1 MPLMWLCF
9 QSVSANAASLDA
21 TVTISPGND
30 AWIWSLESSHF
41 SPGDYVGIH
50 VEEGTDV
57 SAAVFN
63 IFGFDFIEFKQ
74 VDIEYSLA
82 GIDSLSEFNDPTELT
97 WFATSV
103 NSLTATLLSGMDYVL
118 GIRCV
123 GDCFAKIKTH
133 IEVSAV
139 PLPAAIWLFAS
150 ALLGFVFLSNRKS
163 V

>member
-1 MPLMWLCF
+1 M
-9 QSVSANAASLDA
+9 
-21 TVTISPGND
+21 
-30 AWIWSLESSHF
+30 

-50 VEEGTDV
+50 VNDGADV

-82 GIDSLSEFNDPTELT
+82 SIDSLSEFNDPTELT
-97 WFATSV
+97 WFASSV

-118 GIRCV
+118 GIQCV
-123 GDCFAKIKTH
+123 GECFAKIKTH

-139 PLPAAIWLFAS
+139 PLPAAFWLFAS